1 MNKIALIVAGGSGLR
16 MGTTVPKQFLLLN
29 GKPVLMHTIE
39 RFSSAKAFNLI
50 IVVLPKSEI
59 QHWEKLIA
67 EHTFIVPHKIV
78 AGGNSRSESVKNG
91 LKEIR
96 EIEGHLAIHDGVR
109 PLVSTNLIKR
119 CMQELKDHTN
129 VIPAV
134 PVVDTIR
141 KFENGSSE
149 VVDRNLLRAIQTPQC
164 FHLDLLNSAYEGEN
178 NESTDD
184 ATVFERAG
192 NTIHLVEGEKSN
204 IKITVAAD
212 LIIAEALMDAEIA

>member
-16 MGTTVPKQFLLLN
+16 MGTTVPKQFLLLK
-29 GKPVLMHTIE
+29 GKPVLMNTIE
-39 RFSSAKAFNLI
+39 RFNSAKAFDLN
-50 IVVLPKSEI
+50 EI
-59 QHWEKLIA
+59 QQWEKLIA

-96 EIEGHLAIHDGVR
+96 EIEGHIAIHDGVR

>member
-1 MNKIALIVAGGSGLR
+1 MKSGEWK
-16 MGTTVPKQFLLLN
+16 M
-29 GKPVLMHTIE
+29 
-39 RFSSAKAFNLI
+39 
-50 IVVLPKSEI
+50 
-59 QHWEKLIA
+59 
-67 EHTFIVPHKIV
+67 
-78 AGGNSRSESVKNG
+78 
-91 LKEIR
+91 
-96 EIEGHLAIHDGVR
+96 
-109 PLVSTNLIKR
+109 
-119 CMQELKDHTN
+119 
-129 VIPAV
+129 
-134 PVVDTIR
+134 
-141 KFENGSSE
+141 ENGSSE